1 MNKVE
6 HIANEIVRGL
16 KVQNGIELEPENA
29 LIIARIA
36 ISVLEK
42 VHERKVRTAFARWE
56 PFKSEHKAGG
66 KKWLDGLRT
75 CLISRIAWSVPM
87 VLAFLRKP
95 KPMVARKNA
104 HPRRT

>member
-42 VHERKVRTAFARWE
+42 VHERKVRTAFARWQR
-56 PFKSEHKAGG
+56 FKSEHKAGG

-75 CLISRIAWSVPM
+75 CLISRIW
-87 VLAFLRKP
+87 LASLC
-95 KPMVARKNA
+95 
-104 HPRRT
+104 RTTSAQPYGKMIQIF